1 MSEKNSPAGG
11 RKTIAIDATGKS
23 LGRLAVQVAC
33 LLRGKNKS
41 DFQAYI
47 DGGDVVIVKNVDK
60 MKFSGNKLE
69 NKHYYHFTGY
79 LGNLK
84 DATLKEVL
92 VKKGAKEVLRRA
104 VLGMLC
110 KNRLRAQQIKRL
122 RFE

>member
-1 MSEKNSPAGG
+1 ME
-11 RKTIAIDATGKS
+11 TIKRQTVTIDADGRT
-23 LGRLAVQVAC
+23 LGRLATEVAVV
-33 LLRGKNKS
+33 LRGKNKA
-41 DFQAYI
+41 DFQAYK
-47 DGGDVVIVKNVDK
+47 DVGPFVVVKNIEK

-84 DATLKEVL
+84 DVTLKEVL
-92 VKKGAKEVLRRA
+92 VKKGPKEVLRRA

-110 KNRLRAQQIKRL
+110 KNRLRDQQIKRL